1 MQVGDTIKFKGSWG
15 GFVPS
20 GERRTGTVME
30 VWWTPAYRFRP
41 TRKLLCADILWDNG
55 DRTRTMTKFMEVVN
69 ASR

>member
-30 VWWTPAYRFRP
+30 TWRDGR